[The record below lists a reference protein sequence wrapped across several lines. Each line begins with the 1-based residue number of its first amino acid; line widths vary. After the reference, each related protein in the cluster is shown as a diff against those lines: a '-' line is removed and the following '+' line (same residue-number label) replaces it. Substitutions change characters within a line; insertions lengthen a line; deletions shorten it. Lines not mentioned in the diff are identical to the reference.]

1 MSKKGKILVIVLVV
15 VLILSLCLLVACNK
29 SKTVEKSARDFVS
42 MDKRPDDPTIVIPV
56 GTTDAEKIYNLYI
69 IALENLKKTQYLAAY
84 NEGFFENETAGMT
97 NYLYDDH
104 VILKTPTEYFY
115 CNYRSIKDC
124 PIADSAIFADM
135 FKEMGAILSLRQYYQ
150 KDKGFA
156 RQQKIND
163 NYMTEDNLP
172 TVNWDAVEITTIDP
186 IVFNAADAPALFNIN
201 EHEMAVDFI
210 VEDWAHEF
218 DVSFEE
224 VDDPEDGKYYKMTFA
239 LDPVKAT
246 TKSSENIKEQ
256 TGDPGTSYYRIV
268 YEITIWD
275 NGYFRTYNNDSYFS
289 GKALGLFGADYKNEY
304 HWHFSYDEQ
313 DCNISAYV
321 DAKGIA
327 EDY

>member
-1 MSKKGKILVIVLVV
+1 MSKKGKILVIVLVL
-15 VLILSLCLLVACNK
+15 VLVLSLCLLVACNK
-29 SKTVEKSARDFVS
+29 SKPVEKSARDFVS
-42 MDKRPDDPTIVIPV
+42 MDKRPEGAAVVIT
-56 GTTDAEKIYNLYI
+56 GTTDEEKIYNLYM
-69 IALENLKKTQYLAAY
+69 IALNNLRDTPYLAAY

-104 VILKTPTEYFY
+104 VILKTPNEYFY

-135 FKEMGAILSLRQYYQ
+135 FKEMGAILSLRKYYQ

-172 TVNWDAVEITTIDP
+172 TVNWDSIEITTIDP
-186 IVFNAADAPALFNIN
+186 IIFNAADAPELFNIN
-201 EHEMAVDFI
+201 EHDMQQEFI
-210 VEDWAHEF
+210 VDDWAHEF
-218 DVSFEE
+218 DISFEE
-224 VDDPEDGKYYKMTFA
+224 VDDPEDGKYYRMTFA

-246 TKSSENIKEQ
+246 TKSGENVKEQ

-268 YEITIWD
+268 YDITIWD

-313 DCNISAYV
+313 DCNIAAYV

-327 EDY
+327 ENY